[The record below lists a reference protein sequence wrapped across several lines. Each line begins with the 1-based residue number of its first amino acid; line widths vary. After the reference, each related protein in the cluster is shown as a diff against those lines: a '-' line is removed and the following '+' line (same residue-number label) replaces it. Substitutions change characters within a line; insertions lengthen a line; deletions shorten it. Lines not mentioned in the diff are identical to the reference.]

1 MFDLPVEVFET
12 DIDWIIFQ
20 EHVEEAWILGAEAVV
35 EEIDDRFFLPT
46 NMRET
51 VIHCL
56 SHFN

>member
-46 NMRET
+46 DMRET
-51 VIHCL
+51 CNSLFIP
-56 SHFN
+56 F